1 MIKKIALSICII
13 LFFTHVNAQTTRDS
27 TVKTAPDSTIKHI
40 SDTTKHSPDMA
51 AKPLADTSIKRAVAM
66 VKSSLDSTIKH
77 SPLET
82 LTYEQYN
89 ALLKG
94 EDLDNMDLP
103 ARLNHFPMPDAVI
116 KHKKQLDLSPIQISK
131 ITAIATELRR
141 KRIEMGGMMI
151 KNEQALDDLFKNNK
165 ADEGSVI
172 FYTNRYGLYQGEL
185 RGVILLACYNTER
198 LLSPA
203 QVKLLERLEN
213 HK

>member
-1 MIKKIALSICII
+1 MIKKILLSICII
-13 LFFTHVNAQTTRDS
+13 LSFTHVNAQTTRDS
-27 TVKTAPDSTIKHI
+27 TVRTAPDSAIKHTPD
-40 SDTTKHSPDMA
+40 STKHSADMA
-51 AKPLADTSIKRAVAM
+51 VNQVTDTSIKKAVAI
-66 VKSSLDSTIKH
+66 VRSTPDSSAKH

-94 EDLDNMDLP
+94 EDLYNMDLP
-103 ARLNHFPMPDAVI
+103 ARLNHFPMPDGVI

-131 ITAIATELRR
+131 ITAIAAELHR
-141 KRIEMGGMMI
+141 KRVEMGGMMI
-151 KNEQALDDLFKNNK
+151 KNEQALYDLFKNNK